1 MSFKVSLGRTFF
13 AAILLCT
20 PLVWAN
26 PTATLRGCVLD
37 ESGAVIPRATVTLY
51 QGAGTPVATT
61 TADEGGNF
69 VLSGLPRGRYEV
81 VARQPGLEIASAAV
95 DTTTAD
101 RVDVVLTLRVGTMT
115 SSVTVTASRGLPE
128 DAVSVPNG
136 LSIVG
141 PEQRQLRP
149 ALILPQVLR
158 EEPGVQVQQT
168 TSHQGAILIRGLTGQ
183 QVLHLI
189 DGVRYN
195 NSTFRPGPNQYL
207 ATVDPGFV
215 ERVEVSRG
223 PNSMQYGSD
232 SLGGTLNLLP
242 PRPFIAPGRAQFH
255 GELVPFFRS
264 ADVAGGSNLRLS
276 YGRDNWHLLGGGS
289 YRRGQD
295 LRTGDGGDSH
305 AAVTRFLG
313 LPSSLLGERLQD
325 TAFTQ
330 WAGYVRMFWNARP
343 DQTLSLTYHHGEQLG
358 GRRYDQLN
366 GGNGNLINSFDPQV
380 LDFFYA
386 RYEKQRLGWLDSF
399 QGTFS
404 YNRQRDDRRFQGGS
418 GNPLATITEDDSVT
432 AVFGY
437 QLQATTHVGSHHVVL
452 FGGEAYDEYIA
463 AAAETLNPSTGAG
476 ATVRGRLPDGSR
488 YTSYGLFAQH
498 TSEWFSSRLRTQAGV
513 RYSRIRF
520 RTFADKNLPQ
530 SGIGGQPRQGRGE
543 PTVPDFS
550 PAIGDVTL
558 QAGASYRLLPFLT
571 IFGSVSRGFRAP
583 NATDFSSV
591 GLTSNGFEVSPDQ
604 AAQAGGFIGSTANS
618 SAVSTGRP
626 AEQLSPES
634 LWDFEGGVR
643 LHAGRVSGSLSAFQ
657 YNLKD
662 FITKRTLILPPGA
675 VGQTISG
682 ATIIQQLASGAVIT
696 AVDPRPVITRTNIGR
711 VRIGGFEA
719 EARVKVI
726 SALSLAGN
734 VSYLCG
740 TDRETGGPP
749 DIEGGLPPLH
759 GIFSAR
765 WQPASKPYWFETF
778 TYWSDKQDRLSSLEL
793 ADQRIGATRS
803 RSSIASFF
811 NNGAVARR
819 LVAGGILLP
828 TGETLAQVQD
838 RVLGVGVES
847 APLFTKTAGFAT
859 LNFRGGYR
867 ISEYSEFIWILE
879 NVLDKNYRLHG
890 SGVDSP
896 GRNLQVSYFF
906 RF

>member
-1 MSFKVSLGRTFF
+1 MINKACRVTCGKWPQIVGTALAAVLLYTPPVLG
-13 AAILLCT
+13 
-20 PLVWAN
+20 N
-26 PTATLRGCVLD
+26 PTATLRGRVLD
-37 ESGAVIPRATVTLY
+37 ESGGVIPGAAVTLY
-51 QGAGTPVATT
+51 RGTGTPIATT
-61 TADEGGNF
+61 NADEEGNF

-81 VARQPGLEIASAAV
+81 VARQPGLEMASAAV

-101 RVDVVLTLRVGTMT
+101 PVELVLTLRVGTMT

-141 PEQRQLRP
+141 PEQRPLRP
-149 ALILPQVLR
+149 GLILPQVLR

-168 TSHQGAILIRGLTGQ
+168 TSHQGAVLIRGLTGQ

-189 DGVRYN
+189 DGVRFN

-207 ATVDPGFV
+207 ATVDPSFI

-242 PRPFIAPGRAQFH
+242 ARPFMAPGKSEFH
-255 GELVPFFRS
+255 GEVVPFFRS
-264 ADVAGGSNLRLS
+264 ADLAGASSLRLS

-295 LRTGDGGDSH
+295 IRAGDGGDSH

-313 LPSSLLGERLQD
+313 LPSSWLGERLQD

-330 WAGYVRMFWNARP
+330 WGSYLRMFWNARP
-343 DQTLSLTYHHGEQLG
+343 DQTLSLTYHHGEQRG

-386 RYEKQRLGWLDSF
+386 RYEKQRLGWLDTL

-418 GNPLATITEDDSVT
+418 GNRLATITEDDSVT

-437 QLQATTHVGSHHVVL
+437 QLQATTHIGSHHVML
-452 FGGEAYDEYIA
+452 FGGEAYDEYLDA
-463 AAAETLNPSTGAG
+463 AAGTLNPSTGAT

-488 YTSYGLFAQH
+488 YVSYGLFAGH

-520 RTFADKNLPQ
+520 RTFAGKNPFV
-530 SGIGGQPRQGRGE
+530 GGQ

-550 PAIGDVTL
+550 TTLDDVTF
-558 QAGASYRLLPFLT
+558 QAGTSYRLLRFLT
-571 IFGSVSRGFRAP
+571 VFGTVSRGFRAP
-583 NATDFSSV
+583 NSTDFSSV
-591 GLTSNGFEVSPDQ
+591 GLTSNGFEASPDQ
-604 AAQAGGFIGSTANS
+604 AARAGGLIGTTANS

-626 AEQLSPES
+626 AQQLSPES
-634 LWDFEGGVR
+634 LWDYEGGVR
-643 LHAGRVSGSLSAFQ
+643 LHAGRVQGSLSAFQ
-657 YNLKD
+657 YSLKD
-662 FITKRTLILPPGA
+662 FITKRALILPPGA
-675 VGQTISG
+675 VGQTIGG

-711 VRIGGFEA
+711 VRIRGFEA
-719 EARVKVI
+719 EARVKAT
-726 SALSLAGN
+726 STLSLGGN
-734 VSYLCG
+734 VSYLRG
-740 TDRETGGPP
+740 IDRQTSGAP

-759 GIFSAR
+759 GIFSVR
-765 WQPASKPYWFETF
+765 LQPASKPYWFETF

-811 NNGAVARR
+811 NNGAVARGLVEGGR
-819 LVAGGILLP
+819 LLA
-828 TGETLAQVQD
+828 TGETLVQVQD
-838 RVLGVGVES
+838 RVLGAGVES
-847 APLFTKTAGFAT
+847 APMFTGTPGFAT

-867 ISEYSEFIWILE
+867 LSEHSEFIWILE

-896 GRNLQVSYFF
+896 GRNLQVSYLF